1 MDVRDAAND
10 LLGLLMAQIADSL
23 TVETVAHR
31 EVFRKI

>member
-1 MDVRDAAND
+1 
-10 LLGLLMAQIADSL
+10 MAQIAESL